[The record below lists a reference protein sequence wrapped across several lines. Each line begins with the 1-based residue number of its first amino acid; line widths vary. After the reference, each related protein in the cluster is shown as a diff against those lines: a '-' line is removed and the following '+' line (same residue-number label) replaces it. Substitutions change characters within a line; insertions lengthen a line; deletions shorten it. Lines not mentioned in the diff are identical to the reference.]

1 MKEDLLKAK
10 VHVLTKHCSHWSTV
24 SVLGQKMGFLYLIF
38 VLLLFFFL
46 IDIIWSIWGENAIPI
61 RKIFILNI
69 IVA

>member
-1 MKEDLLKAK
+1 MD
-10 VHVLTKHCSHWSTV
+10 
-24 SVLGQKMGFLYLIF
+24 FLYLIF